1 MSGGLVLSPDSKVV
15 VTSVCLIW
23 PLLRAGAGAG
33 HYCGMSDEGLVMIND
48 CPVQSVTLCPIVSG
62 ER

>member
-1 MSGGLVLSPDSKVV
+1 MSGGLVSSPDSKV

-23 PLLRAGAGAG
+23 PLLRAGAGAD

-48 CPVQSVTLCPIVSG
+48 CPECDIMPHCQ
-62 ER
+62 